1 MPITTRIDMELGI
14 RFHIVSGVA
23 DPDTIR
29 SELSDTLSDP
39 DFDPTM
45 PALWDIRKATGNL
58 TGTQIRDLAQ
68 SVGTLWRDQRPPHI
82 ALLVASGL
90 QYGLARMYEQYIDLT
105 RKMEM
110 RVFKVEEEALIWL
123 TSSRSPPVPPSPAT
137 PGVPR

>member
-1 MPITTRIDMELGI
+1 MPTTTRMDKELGI

-23 DPDTIR
+23 DPDNIR
-29 SELSDTLSDP
+29 SELAAP

-45 PALWDIRKATGNL
+45 PALWDIRRATGNL
-58 TGTQIRDLAQ
+58 TGTQIRELAQ
-68 SVGTLWRDQRPPHI
+68 SVGSLWREQRPPRI

-110 RVFKVEEEALIWL
+110 RVFKVEEEALEWL
-123 TSSRSPPVPPSPAT
+123 TSSRSPPVPP
-137 PGVPR
+137 VP